1 MSHSPHRRD
10 PGLGWM
16 LACSAAIHLALYF
29 FLLTFNFSPR
39 LFTDAPVYY
48 VDVVNLPVANPQA
61 GAPSPPGG
69 VPSVPVPAPARQEMT
84 LPAKASRKTGQK
96 PAKLPTPRPAKPAE
110 QKPAAPGETAEQ
122 FEERVAR
129 LERQVESQHQSAAM
143 DALRKK
149 LAGAGKGEQA
159 GMPGGKGTEK
169 GSDYGSYIRSRL
181 TDAFRSTIAYQT
193 KNPEVV
199 VRLTIDRTGKL
210 AGQRMER
217 SSKDRM
223 FEEAVFKAIAIAE
236 KSFPP
241 PPAGE
246 GQEYSI
252 RFTPEGVR
260 NK

>member
-1 MSHSPHRRD
+1 MSHNPQRRD

-29 FLLTFNFSPR
+29 FLVTFHFSPR
-39 LFTDAPVYY
+39 MFIDAPVYY
-48 VDVVNLPVANPQA
+48 VDVVNLPVADPGA
-61 GAPSPPGG
+61 GAPSPPGS
-69 VPSVPVPAPARQEMT
+69 VPPVPAPARQEMT
-84 LPAKASRKTGQK
+84 LPAKAPRKIGQK
-96 PAKLPTPRPAKPAE
+96 PAKLPKLQPTKPVE
-110 QKPAAPGETAEQ
+110 QKPAVPGETAEQ
-122 FEERVAR
+122 FEERMAK
-129 LERQVESQHQSAAM
+129 LERQVESKHQSAAI
-143 DALRKK
+143 DALQKR

-159 GMPGGKGTEK
+159 GMPGGKGVEK
-169 GSDYGSYIRSRL
+169 GSDYASYIRSRL

-210 AGQRMER
+210 AGQQMER
-217 SSKDRM
+217 STKDRM
-223 FEEAVFKAIAIAE
+223 FEEAVSKAITLAE

-241 PPAGE
+241 PPGGE
-246 GQEYSI
+246 RQEYSI

>member
-1 MSHSPHRRD
+1 MSHSQHRRD

-16 LACSAAIHLALYF
+16 VACSAAIHLALYF
-29 FLLTFNFSPR
+29 FLVTFHFSPR

-48 VDVVNLPVANPQA
+48 VDVVNLPVADPQA
-61 GAPSPPGG
+61 GAPSPPGS
-69 VPSVPVPAPARQEMT
+69 VPPVPAPARQEMT
-84 LPAKASRKTGQK
+84 LPEKAPRKAGQK
-96 PAKLPTPRPAKPAE
+96 PAKLSKPQPAKPAE
-110 QKPAAPGETAEQ
+110 RKAVAPGETAEQ
-122 FEERVAR
+122 FEERVAK

-169 GSDYGSYIRSRL
+169 GSDYASYVRSRL

-199 VRLTIDRTGKL
+199 VRLTIDRTGRL
-210 AGQRMER
+210 AGQQVER
-217 SSKDRM
+217 STKDRM
-223 FEEAVFKAIAIAE
+223 FEEAVSKAIAMAE

-241 PPAGE
+241 PPGGE
-246 GQEYSI
+246 RQEYSI